1 MRQFPDRIADE
12 IILLTSDVKS
22 VAKDTARRVGIIS
35 PESETLDEL
44 SHRLNISVDEIEPGV
59 VKAIVVTGLRLTV
72 MDAEELDEL
81 IQSYEEIVFAEIKP
95 NQKVLIVE
103 SCKRMRMVVA
113 TTGTDIL
120 DCPAVEKADIGRVVF
135 DNIQKT
141 ICYNLA
147 SNLPEFLPLM
157 LVVTCQIPLPLGAT
171 FILLIDLCVSMLP
184 TLSLIYEKQESD
196 IMRRR
201 PIDPYSDRMLDNRI
215 VNKSLLQIGIPVTL
229 AGLYVY
235 FVVMAENGFMPE
247 DLLGIRNSWNSE
259 AVNDLTDSFNQEWTY
274 TSRKALEYTCQTA
287 FFMTIVLA
295 QLFDLIMC
303 RSWRDSLQK
312 RGICNRVM
320 ILSVLFEIFLAVIL
334 CYVPGM
340 WRILHIYPLKFLWW
354 LPGLPFS
361 VLTLGYDELRKFL
374 IRHSEENS
382 WLERET

>member
-1 MRQFPDRIADE
+1 M
-12 IILLTSDVKS
+12 K
-22 VAKDTARRVGIIS
+22 
-35 PESETLDEL
+35 
-44 SHRLNISVDEIEPGV
+44 LNLV

-120 DCPAVEKADIGRVVF
+120 DCPAVEKADIGIGLGLRSCDMCNEAADAILLNSDFGSFVSGIQEGRVVF